1 MRPIRD
7 LSALG
12 FAASLVLTVAFGT
25 EPPAHQSDD
34 LGTVGPQ
41 FPIQETDMLDAI
53 LARAREKQ
61 NNGEAQ
67 KLEQHMREQAQGYAT
82 APPSLNLPR
91 AGQDR
96 RMAFDPSVYVPSDI
110 KDASGRVMIPAG
122 TSVNPLQ
129 HFAFDETLFFV
140 DASDPDQVAWLKQRL
155 GEQPNPSQR
164 VILTG
169 GSPTQLAEQL
179 KQAVYFDQNG
189 ALVKKFG
196 IGAVPATV
204 LADPQAPRQRL
215 LVQEYDPREKQP

>member
-12 FAASLVLTVAFGT
+12 FAASVVLTVAFGADQ
-25 EPPAHQSDD
+25 PAHFSDD

-41 FPIQETDMLDAI
+41 WPIQETDMLDAI

-67 KLEQHMREQAQGYAT
+67 KLEQHMRAQAQGYAA
-82 APPSLNLPR
+82 APPSLKLPR
-91 AGQDR
+91 AEQDR
-96 RMAFDPSVYVPSDI
+96 RTAFDPSVYVPSDI

-140 DASDPDQVAWLKQRL
+140 DANDPDQVAWLKQRL
-155 GEQPNPSQR
+155 GGQPNPAQR

-169 GSPTQLAEQL
+169 GSPTQLADQL

-204 LADPQAPRQRL
+204 LADPQAPRERL

>member
-12 FAASLVLTVAFGT
+12 LAASVVLTVAFGAD
-25 EPPAHQSDD
+25 PPAHLSDD

-41 FPIQETDMLDAI
+41 WPIQETDMLDAI

-61 NNGEAQ
+61 NSGEAQ

-91 AGQDR
+91 AEQDR
-96 RMAFDPSVYVPSDI
+96 RTAFDPSVYVPSDI
-110 KDASGRVMIPAG
+110 KDATGRVMIPAG

-140 DASDPDQVAWLKQRL
+140 DANDPDQVAWLKQRL
-155 GEQPNPSQR
+155 GSQPNPAQR

-189 ALVKKFG
+189 ALVKKFR

-204 LADPQAPRQRL
+204 LADPQAPHQRL
-215 LVQEYDPREKQP
+215 LVQEFDPREKQP

>member
-1 MRPIRD
+1 MHRTRD
-7 LSALG
+7 LSV
-12 FAASLVLTVAFGT
+12 AAFVASVVLTVAFGA

-41 FPIQETDMLDAI
+41 FPIRETDMLDAI
-53 LARAREKQ
+53 LTRAREKQ
-61 NNGEAQ
+61 NNGEAR

-91 AGQDR
+91 AEQDR
-96 RMAFDPSVYVPSDI
+96 RTAFDPSVYVPSDI
-110 KDASGRVMIPAG
+110 KDANGRVMIPAG

-129 HFAFDETLFFV
+129 RFAFDETLFFV
-140 DASDPDQVAWLKQRL
+140 DANDPDQVAWLKQRL
-155 GEQPNPSQR
+155 GGQINPAQR

-215 LVQEYDPREKQP
+215 LVQEFNPRGKQP

>member
-1 MRPIRD
+1 MRPIRG
-7 LSALG
+7 LSALA
-12 FAASLVLTVAFGT
+12 FAVSLLLTAAFGAD
-25 EPPAHQSDD
+25 PPAHQSDD

-41 FPIQETDMLDAI
+41 WPIQETDMLDAI

-61 NNGEAQ
+61 SNGEAQ
-67 KLEQHMREQAQGYAT
+67 KLEQHMREQAQNYAT

-91 AGQDR
+91 AAQDR
-96 RMAFDPSVYVPSDI
+96 RTAFDPSVYVPTDI
-110 KDASGRVMIPAG
+110 KDANGRVMILAG

-129 HFAFDETLFFV
+129 RFAFDETLFFV
-140 DASDPDQVAWLKQRL
+140 DANDPDQVAWLEQRL
-155 GEQPNPSQR
+155 GGQPNPAQR

-179 KQAVYFDQNG
+179 KQQVFFDQNG

>member
-12 FAASLVLTVAFGT
+12 FAASVVLTVAFGAD
-25 EPPAHQSDD
+25 PPAHQSDD

-41 FPIQETDMLDAI
+41 WPIQETDMLDAI

-91 AGQDR
+91 AEQDR
-96 RMAFDPSVYVPSDI
+96 RTAFDPSVYVPSDI
-110 KDASGRVMIPAG
+110 KDATGRVMIPAG

-140 DASDPDQVAWLKQRL
+140 DANDPDQVAWLKQRL
-155 GEQPNPSQR
+155 GGQLNPAQR

-179 KQAVYFDQNG
+179 KQAVFFDQNG

>member
-1 MRPIRD
+1 MRCTHS
-7 LSALG
+7 LFGVA
-12 FAASLVLTVAFGT
+12 FVASLVLTMAFGA
-25 EPPAHQSDD
+25 EPPAHISDD

-41 FPIQETDMLDAI
+41 WPIQETDMLDAI

-61 NNGEAQ
+61 NNGEAA

-91 AGQDR
+91 AAQDR
-96 RMAFDPSVYVPSDI
+96 RTAFDPSVYVPSDI
-110 KDASGRVMIPAG
+110 KDASGRVMIAAG

-129 HFAFDETLFFV
+129 HFAFDETLLFV
-140 DASDPDQVAWLKQRL
+140 DANDPDQVVWLKQRL
-155 GEQPNPSQR
+155 GGRPDPAQR

-169 GSPTQLAEQL
+169 GSPTSLAEQL
-179 KQAVYFDQNG
+179 KQQVYFDQNG
-189 ALVKKFG
+189 ALAKKFG